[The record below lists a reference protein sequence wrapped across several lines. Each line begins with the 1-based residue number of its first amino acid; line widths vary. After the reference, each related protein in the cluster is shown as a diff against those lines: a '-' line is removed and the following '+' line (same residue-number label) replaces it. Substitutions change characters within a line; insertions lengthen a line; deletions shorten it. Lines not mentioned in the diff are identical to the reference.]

1 MTTYADGSAVV
12 RRIAAQPGS
21 DVAGAV
27 WDGAEVVVSSAIAFP
42 EARAALAQANRDGEL
57 DGHELHEAACALE
70 RVFAEATVI
79 PVSVELAI
87 AAGALAEQHG
97 LDTADAVHLAAA
109 LSLDAPRVVV
119 VTWSPD
125 LASAAADCGMAV
137 VPRQPAPVA
146 A

>member
-1 MTTYADGSAVV
+1 MTIYADGSAIVK
-12 RRIAAQPGS
+12 RIAEQAGS
-21 DVAGAV
+21 DVAGVV
-27 WDGAEVVVSSAIAFP
+27 WDRAAVVASSAIAFP
-42 EARAALAQANRDGEL
+42 EARAALAQAHHEGEL
-57 DGHELHEAACALE
+57 DGHELHDAACALE

-79 PVSVELAI
+79 AVDIELAVT
-87 AAGALAEQHG
+87 AGGLAEQHG
-97 LDTADAVHLAAA
+97 LGTADALHLAAA

-119 VTWSPD
+119 ATWSPS